1 MNKPLRG
8 EKGDFLFAY
17 DATVS
22 FQVQFCLTII
32 LFVRTILAKIKAPI
46 IKLSFLIK
54 EMAKQRI
61 PQTKSVVIKIFRREK
76 RSEITPPK
84 GLTRMDVTSSEIW

>member
-32 LFVRTILAKIKAPI
+32 LFVRTILAKITWL
-46 IKLSFLIK
+46 LSKQTQNAERILFTNEYALQIMELK
-54 EMAKQRI
+54 E
-61 PQTKSVVIKIFRREK
+61 EK
-76 RSEITPPK
+76 RK
-84 GLTRMDVTSSEIW
+84 GRAKKKQVLSPCVEL

>member
-32 LFVRTILAKIKAPI
+32 LFVQTILAKITWF
-46 IKLSFLIK
+46 LS
-54 EMAKQRI
+54 KQTQSTERI
-61 PQTKSVVIKIFRREK
+61 LFTNEYALQVMELKGEK
-76 RSEITPPK
+76 RKSRAKEKQVLSPC
-84 GLTRMDVTSSEIW
+84 VEF